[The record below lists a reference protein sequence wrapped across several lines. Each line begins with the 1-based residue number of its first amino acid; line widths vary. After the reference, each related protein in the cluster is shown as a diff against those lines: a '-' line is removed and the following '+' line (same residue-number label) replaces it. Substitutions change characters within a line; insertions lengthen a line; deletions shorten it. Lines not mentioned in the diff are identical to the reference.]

1 MPENKEFETCF
12 SIEPL
17 YNRRVE
23 LERLHVHVQSTTN
36 LLRVCLTMLECQ
48 KQHKDQQR
56 KLLGSTHADV
66 VLNSLI

>member
-23 LERLHVHVQSTTN
+23 LERLHVHV
-36 LLRVCLTMLECQ
+36 
-48 KQHKDQQR
+48 
-56 KLLGSTHADV
+56 
-66 VLNSLI
+66 